1 MRWWGAADAT
11 VSRLMGRQ
19 YIYKTDAPK
28 PARAGSRC
36 RRLGKTDKMD
46 RSAPLFVAQ
55 PRESTKEAS
64 ALE

>member
-1 MRWWGAADAT
+1 
-11 VSRLMGRQ
+11 MGRQ
-19 YIYKTDAPK
+19 QIYKTDAPK
-28 PARAGSRC
+28 PARAGSSC